1 MNTAQFEAMTDELE
15 RRREECLQLKA
26 MLAERTITTH
36 SIARE
41 SYGGMDSLVNE
52 DNELELAYKTQK
64 DLNRSVEVCVWD
76 IIVFLS
82 WYSSERPQKVNVCLC
97 WRYYSIVVVVSPTR
111 RRKT

>member
-64 DLNRSVEVCVWD
+64 DLNRSVIHGFSHI
-76 IIVFLS
+76 IIVLLAL
-82 WYSSERPQKVNVCLC
+82 YSSERPQKVNVCLY
-97 WRYYSIVVVVSPTR
+97 WRYYYIVVVVSPT
-111 RRKT
+111 